1 MSKPPITTNKQNP
14 KKPDLKITA
23 DHDSLFFFFFFP
35 FGTTVQSWLTFIL
48 SILLFRMLEKSMG
61 SVGST
66 RKENQTT
73 GNEVLI

>member
-23 DHDSLFFFFFFP
+23 DHDSLFFFP

-48 SILLFRMLEKSMG
+48 SILLFRTLEKSMG